1 MVNMLMVTRGFGT
14 RCIAGRPLGRAALL
28 HARQPQPSVLRLS
41 QRPLMSVASTP
52 REPFFVT
59 TPIYY
64 VNGVPHIG
72 HAYTSLACDLVA
84 RFKRLDGHE
93 VLFLTGTDEHG
104 QKVEQSANA
113 AGETPQAFADRVSAS
128 FRELI
133 DSCASS
139 DPSYPRRRAA

>member
-1 MVNMLMVTRGFGT
+1 MTAT
-14 RCIAGRPLGRAALL
+14 
-28 HARQPQPSVLRLS
+28 
-41 QRPLMSVASTP
+41 STP
-52 REPFFVT
+52 ATSREPFFVT

-72 HAYTSLACDLVA
+72 HAYTSLACDVVA

-133 DSCASS
+133 GT
-139 DPSYPRRRAA
+139 